1 MQRFQKRTGLEFRQE
16 LRFFNGAAWHMG
28 YGYVRGSAPNTP
40 PGT

>member
-1 MQRFQKRTGLEFRQE
+1 MQRLQKRTGLEFHQE
-16 LRFFNGAAWHMG
+16 LRSFNGAAGRMG